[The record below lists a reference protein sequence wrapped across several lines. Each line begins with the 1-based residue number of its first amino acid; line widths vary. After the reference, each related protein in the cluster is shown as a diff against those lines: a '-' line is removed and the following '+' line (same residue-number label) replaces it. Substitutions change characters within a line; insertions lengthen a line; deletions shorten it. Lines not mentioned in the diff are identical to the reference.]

1 MGDVDHDQSVEDAGS
16 GHEQH
21 EGAPPPRRR
30 LDVRAV
36 LDEIGAEDAIAH
48 LEARVAGLEQDLER
62 STNRSREAERTRRS
76 DLELIRARV
85 EDTLGAVREAME
97 EQRVSL
103 REFDE
108 RFSGAIAAAEEAGR
122 AFVDQLRED
131 LTPRVQRAVHHVDEA
146 KAELR
151 GELAA
156 IASDAEGRA
165 SAQGEQLATLRRELE
180 RSIAQLRSELATA
193 VDERTSATVALEE
206 RLVSRLEELERST
219 GERFHEQQE
228 RTEAL
233 RRELDATA
241 GELRAG
247 MNLTAGELRDAL
259 GELHAELGQ
268 AIDDQS
274 DGAAELERRWIAGT
288 EDIGRRF
295 EQVERMLREAVE
307 AERAARRA
315 TEDELTGRVE
325 AVNATVDELHDRGG
339 TDSARREAELEGLRR
354 GQDELVS
361 RLDVLQSK
369 VAKAVGQVASQ
380 LSNRVAQ
387 LAGDLDAMRESSVRQ
402 QERLASVD
410 HVERRLA
417 ELAASQEQLAA
428 RTPDAGADDERLG
441 RLETGLAEL
450 RREVGALTETVTES
464 RQQSRDVAAGI
475 GGLTASVRAQESLRQ
490 EVRELAART
499 AETVHRLD
507 ETEKLARAAGQ
518 AIASAVRR
526 SRGEGASPP
535 RPRPVPA
542 AGETIFGDRP
552 RTVRRDDEGRPIVGM
567 EHLAAPRPTE
577 DEDVS
582 AEDLRALE
590 EIDAAGD

>member
-1 MGDVDHDQSVEDAGS
+1 MSDVDHDPTT
-16 GHEQH
+16 
-21 EGAPPPRRR
+21 EGAHGGPDRGADEPAPRRR
-30 LDVRAV
+30 LDVQAV
-36 LDEIGAEDAIAH
+36 LDEMGAQDAIAH
-48 LEARVAGLEQDLER
+48 LEARVAGLEQDLAR

-103 REFDE
+103 RDFDE

-122 AFVDQLRED
+122 TFVDELRAD

-156 IASDAEGRA
+156 VTNDADGRA
-165 SAQGEQLATLRRELE
+165 AAQAEQLATLRRELE
-180 RSIAQLRSELATA
+180 RTVAQLRSELATA

-206 RLVSRLEELERST
+206 RLVSRLDELERAT
-219 GERFHEQQE
+219 AERLGEQHE
-228 RTEAL
+228 RTEAM

-247 MNLTAGELRDAL
+247 MNLTAGGLRDAL

-268 AIDDQS
+268 AIDDQA

-288 EDIGRRF
+288 EDIARRF
-295 EQVERMLREAVE
+295 EQVERSLREAVE
-307 AERAARRA
+307 AERTARRA
-315 TEDELTGRVE
+315 GEDELIGRLEQVTG
-325 AVNATVDELHDRGG
+325 AVDELQDRGG
-339 TDSARREAELEGLRR
+339 TDTARREAEFEAVKR
-354 GQDELVS
+354 GHDELVG

-387 LAGDLDAMRESSVRQ
+387 LAGDLDAVKDASVRQ

-410 HVERRLA
+410 HVERRVTELA
-417 ELAASQEQLAA
+417 TAQEELAARS
-428 RTPDAGADDERLG
+428 PDTADDDERLA
-441 RLETGLAEL
+441 RVESQVAEL
-450 RREVGALTETVTES
+450 RREVGSLAEVVTES
-464 RQQSRDVAAGI
+464 RQQTRDVAAGI
-475 GGLTASVRAQESLRQ
+475 GGLSASVRAQESLRQ

-526 SRGEGASPP
+526 SRGEGAPP
-535 RPRPVPA
+535 ARPRPVPA

-567 EHLAAPRPTE
+567 EHLAAPRPT
-577 DEDVS
+577 DDPDVS
-582 AEDLRALE
+582 ADDLRALE
-590 EIDAAGD
+590 DIDAAGD